1 MLYFVKK
8 FCSCIFGKQFV
19 FCIFV
24 WAYGYSSFCGRIH
37 KIFSPCNLCWWVGWS
52 VLWRVLWILQV
63 LCEHKFSC
71 FISFGDKLVCCLE
84 RRGFSAVIFISNAAY
99 YVFCK
104 QCHAVLLVSTFGC
117 YPFWQMSLIAFSLRS
132 NSDCYSFY
140 KYAWKLQF
148 SLTSVI
154 AVLLQAYTFCNRVL
168 SWVLFFSH
176 AEECLYLCSLRANLY
191 SFSAIILVDDF
202 GCCIFLEDFVDCLIS
217 RKVWALYYFKQVWL
231 LFWTGL
237 LHFSGQWID
246 LFDTIYVD
254 MFGRCIFLKISLVS
268 VLYLN
273 KLSFCTFCKQFRLL
287 YLRWT
292 NLVASRF
299 FVNCGCCSCQTRL
312 FVIPYVKAFG
322 Y

>member
-37 KIFSPCNLCWWVGWS
+37 KTFSPCNLCWWVGWS

-117 YPFWQMSLIAFSLRS
+117 YPFWQMSLTAFSLRS

-154 AVLLQAYTFCNRVL
+154 AVLL
-168 SWVLFFSH
+168 
-176 AEECLYLCSLRANLY
+176 
-191 SFSAIILVDDF
+191 
-202 GCCIFLEDFVDCLIS
+202 
-217 RKVWALYYFKQVWL
+217 
-231 LFWTGL
+231 
-237 LHFSGQWID
+237 
-246 LFDTIYVD
+246 
-254 MFGRCIFLKISLVS
+254 
-268 VLYLN
+268 
-273 KLSFCTFCKQFRLL
+273 
-287 YLRWT
+287 
-292 NLVASRF
+292 
-299 FVNCGCCSCQTRL
+299 
-312 FVIPYVKAFG
+312 
-322 Y
+322 